1 MTKKPNLRDKIEELK
16 HMQKR
21 TFTSIASGIG
31 FTDAAL
37 RRLLDRN
44 DCKLSTLYKLAE
56 VLNVSVIEL
65 LLSDDEIQEIQPDK
79 EQLGSGKY
87 SSCVKDLNN
96 CKDKVE
102 MLQVLLKSKDDLITS
117 KNEII
122 TELRKEK
129 R

>member
-1 MTKKPNLRDKIEELK
+1 MIKKPKLKEKVEELK
-16 HMQKR
+16 HMQRR

-56 VLNVSVIEL
+56 VLNVSVMEL
-65 LLSDDEIQEIQPDK
+65 LMSDEEIREIRPDI
-79 EQLGSGKY
+79 EPSSSGKY